1 VRTVDGVQGLEFR
14 TLIISTVRT
23 CSVLGDNEEDAG
35 FLSNPK
41 VCSYL
46 VSCYYETSLSS
57 AKAPTMYIIAR
68 FTHIHLY
75 PCINII
81 SLIP

>member
-41 VCSYL
+41 VC
-46 VSCYYETSLSS
+46 
-57 AKAPTMYIIAR
+57 
-68 FTHIHLY
+68 HLY
-75 PCINII
+75 IVLHVVGHHIQALDRAPACILYLWRQ
-81 SLIP
+81 S

>member
-1 VRTVDGVQGLEFR
+1 VQGLEFR

-41 VCSYL
+41 VCPFIL
-46 VSCYYETSLSS
+46 CATVCNCTTVWL
-57 AKAPTMYIIAR
+57 IL
-68 FTHIHLY
+68 FTVY
-75 PCINII
+75 C
-81 SLIP
+81 